1 MAGRVTGKV
10 AFVTS
15 GGRERGRSHAIRLT
29 EESAEARHTAGPEFT
44 VDARNRIL

>member
-15 GGRERGRSHAIRLT
+15 GGRGQGRSHAIRLT
-29 EESAEARHTAGPEFT
+29 EESAEARHTTGLQFT
-44 VDARNRIL
+44 VDARNTIR